1 MFHLKWFNVLDTT
14 NEALAFGLAAIE
26 FWISIGCDKESFWI
40 LLGICVILLTLMQH
54 SFSRYI
60 DAYDLHFDVDF
71 STSGEVL
78 GKLVLPASV
87 IVAWLDLTW

>member
-1 MFHLKWFNVLDTT
+1 MLDTT

-40 LLGICVILLTLMQH
+40 LLGIGVILLTLMQH

-60 DAYDLHFDVDF
+60 DAYDLHFDIDF
-71 STSGEVL
+71 SGEIL
-78 GKLVLPASV
+78 GKLALLASV
-87 IVAWLDLTW
+87 TVA

>member
-1 MFHLKWFNVLDTT
+1 MLDTT
-14 NEALAFGLAAIE
+14 NEALAFGLATIE

-40 LLGICVILLTLMQH
+40 LLGIGVILLTLMQH

-71 STSGEVL
+71 SISGEVL

-87 IVAWLDLTW
+87 IVA